1 MRQLRYS
8 IRIFLQ
14 KLQQS
19 RMYTLLILETYVLYI
34 YVQPVIKF
42 SQDVKYPS
50 TPWLFPFLFS
60 NVYFIFLFMLGVVY
74 LFSDIPFMQHFYMY
88 QIVRTGRKKWAIG
101 QIGSIIVQS
110 IFLMIFNLLVSILW
124 IVRYCEWKM
133 EWGKLLHTAAL
144 TNASGYYGFLFEVPY
159 SAMQKYSP
167 QELTILT
174 LFIGTLVIAFTGI
187 FMFAISLIL
196 NRYWAIAAAVAMI
209 SMVYLVHNANPA
221 MVQKISAFAPVS
233 WIQTTNI
240 GTKMYNYYTRPSLS
254 YIVCALCIGILI
266 FSMLIIWRVNNVE
279 FLFCKE
285 D

>member
-1 MRQLRYS
+1 MRQLYYS

-14 KLQQS
+14 KIRQN
-19 RMYTLLILETYVLYI
+19 RMYTLLILEAYVLYI

-42 SQDVKYPS
+42 SKDVNYPS
-50 TPWLFPFLFS
+50 TPWLLPFLFS

-88 QIVRTGRKKWAIG
+88 QIARIGRKKWAVG
-101 QIGSIIVQS
+101 QIGSIIIQS
-110 IFLMIFNLLVSILW
+110 LFLMIFNLLVSVLW
-124 IVRYCEWKM
+124 IVRHCEWKM

-144 TNASGYYGFLFEVPY
+144 TNAPGYYGFLFEIPY

-174 LFIGTLVIAFTGI
+174 LFIGTLVIAFIGI
-187 FMFAISLIL
+187 LMFAICLIL
-196 NRYWAIAAAVAMI
+196 NRYWAIATAVAMI

-221 MVQKISAFAPVS
+221 MVQRISAFAPVS

-254 YIVCALCIGILI
+254 YIVCTLCIGILI
-266 FSMLIIWRVNNVE
+266 FSILIIWRIKNVE
-279 FLFCKE
+279 FLFSKE

>member
-34 YVQPVIKF
+34 YIQPVIKF

-124 IVRYCEWKM
+124 IVRHCEWKM